1 MRLANKVIII
11 TGASK
16 GLGVS
21 MSEICAQEG
30 AKVVL
35 VARSKPKLET
45 VAKRIRTAV
54 GAVG

>member
-1 MRLANKVIII
+1 
-11 TGASK
+11 
-16 GLGVS
+16 